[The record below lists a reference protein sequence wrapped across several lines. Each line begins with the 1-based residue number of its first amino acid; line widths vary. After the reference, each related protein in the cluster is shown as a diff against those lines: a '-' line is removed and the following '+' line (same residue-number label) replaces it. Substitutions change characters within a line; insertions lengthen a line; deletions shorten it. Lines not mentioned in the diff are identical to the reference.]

1 MKFRS
6 IAAAVVATALL
17 TGTAGCGVFVESATL
32 KPYAASDGVNANVG
46 DLKLRNMLLIANMYG
61 DVALIGTVIND
72 SGENV
77 SLKVGLSAV
86 AGASIATGLFTG
98 MTRLEESALNDLV
111 FNDTGLKGGQL
122 ADVEFQYG
130 DSEGVVVSV
139 PVLDWTDPLYAQYAP
154 VSY

>member
-6 IAAAVVATALL
+6 IAAALVAAALL

-46 DLKLRNMLLIANMYG
+46 ELKLRNMLLVANMYG
-61 DVALIGTVIND
+61 DVALIGTVVND

-77 SLKVGLSAV
+77 SLQIGLPTATGTTMS
-86 AGASIATGLFTG
+86 TGLFTG
-98 MTRLEESALNDLV
+98 LTRLDESALNEV
-111 FNDTGLKGGQL
+111 IFTGANLKGGEL
-122 ADVEFQYG
+122 TDAEFQSG
-130 DSEGVVVSV
+130 GSGSVIVSV

>member
-6 IAAAVVATALL
+6 IASALVAAALL

-77 SLKVGLSAV
+77 SLQVGLPAV

-98 MTRLEESALNDLV
+98 LTRLDESVLNDVV
-111 FNDTGLKGGQL
+111 FNGTGLKGGQL

-130 DSEGVVVSV
+130 NSGSVVVSV